1 MKIDL
6 IFQIR
11 YHSMQLLVITL
22 FLGAKP
28 EQNPDSPHLTPS
40 KPSSSSS
47 FWKSKSFKAQC
58 RHEPWRDRCSDKKIT
73 GGKNSADS
81 DVTSKCFDFM
91 APERHFRT
99 STEMSV
105 VNKEEMGRGRNQS
118 VCKKL
123 ENFDYTFFS
132 SRTILNKHFQVHVI
146 QSGQWEPKVLLQEPP
161 SNWVSPSAAQCPS
174 CVPAICHV
182 MGPLFQLIW
191 HVFAACRPGS

>member
-1 MKIDL
+1 MLVWIIAIRSPASLFCVDESSNFKKKKEKKRKEERKGMKIDL

-105 VNKEEMGRGRNQS
+105 VNKEEMGRGEES
-118 VCKKL
+118 KCL
-123 ENFDYTFFS
+123 
-132 SRTILNKHFQVHVI
+132 
-146 QSGQWEPKVLLQEPP
+146 
-161 SNWVSPSAAQCPS
+161 
-174 CVPAICHV
+174 
-182 MGPLFQLIW
+182 
-191 HVFAACRPGS
+191 